1 MNDRQNRRIQ
11 TLRRVHDLSLERRSD
26 FAPTSVATQLFAI
39 VKNSLDEV
47 EGHAASQTASS
58 GASRQGTATREQARL
73 AVREDLKAISRTAA
87 IMTDKFPGLDEKFR
101 MPREDNDQDL
111 LSAGNAFIAEATPLA
126 AEFIAHEMPADFL
139 DDLRADLQALEEAMS
154 AQSTGKGQ
162 RIAAGVGMDE
172 SIDTGMAA
180 VRKLNAIMRNKY
192 ANNPAVLAQWISASH
207 TERDPRHKDVP
218 SSTPTSGGG
227 ASSGGGGGSTPGSG
241 TGGSTPGGGAGGSTP
256 SQ

>member
-11 TLRRVHDLSLERRSD
+11 TLRRVNDLGLERRSD
-26 FAPTSVATQLFAI
+26 FAPTSVATQLFTI

-47 EGHAASQTASS
+47 EGHAASQAASS
-58 GASRQGTATREQARL
+58 GSSRQGTATREQARF

-101 MPREDNDQDL
+101 LPREDNDQDL
-111 LSAGNAFIAEATPLA
+111 LNAGNAFIAEATPIA
-126 AEFIAHEMPADFL
+126 ADFIAYELPADFL
-139 DDLRADLQALEEAMS
+139 DDLRADLQALEDSIS

-162 RIAAGVGMDE
+162 RIAAGVGLDQ
-172 SIDTGMAA
+172 SIDNGMAA

-207 TERDPRHKDVP
+207 TERDPRHKDAP
-218 SSTPTSGGG
+218 SSTPT
-227 ASSGGGGGSTPGSG
+227 P
-241 TGGSTPGGGAGGSTP
+241 GAGSDTTP
-256 SQ
+256 TESK